1 MPQLYTDKLL
11 MNLPSIFNAK
21 TAFAAFMAPVQSL
34 DGVANGTKAFTV
46 KRSATPVVINSYN
59 DDTDLNDGKS
69 RFGDINEIKYG
80 DLDVD
85 YDFQDALNEAI
96 DKFTVNAE
104 EQQAVADRHELQ
116 ATAITRHTNVR
127 FAKYANKVA
136 GKSFTL
142 VDYSAE
148 NVAKLFD
155 QMSAYFKNIE
165 VDAKLYAYVT
175 PNLFNAMVALIQFK
189 SLVGATV
196 DVNNDQLVNYKGFVV
211 QAEADRYF
219 TAKDIAYV
227 GAEKINIP
235 FIGIEIS
242 RTIDSEKFAG
252 QLLQTATRGGNY
264 IHEDN
269 RIALAKVELTAD
281 IEPSGIEVAP
291 KTMTLKVR
299 ATKKIVPTVT
309 PDGAKTKTVTYASD
323 NQAAATVAT
332 DGTVTGV
339 AKGKA
344 TVTSKTVN
352 GLQAT
357 TVVTVEDAD

>member
-21 TAFAAFMAPVQSL
+21 TAFAAFMAPLQSL

-46 KRSATPVVINSYN
+46 KRSATPVVINSY
-59 DDTDLNDGKS
+59 DDELDLNDGNS
-69 RFGDINEIKYG
+69 RFGKINEVKYG

-96 DKFTVNAE
+96 DKFTVNAD

-127 FAKYANKVA
+127 FSKYANKVA

-142 VDYSAE
+142 ADYSAD

-175 PNLFNAMVALIQFK
+175 PDLFNAMVALIQFK

-219 TAKDIAYV
+219 TSKDIAYV

-242 RTIDSEKFAG
+242 RTIDSTDFAG

-269 RIALAKVELTAD
+269 RIALARVELTAD
-281 IEPSGIEVAP
+281 ILPSGIEVAP
-291 KTMTLKVR
+291 KTMTLAVGASKQ
-299 ATKKIVPTVT
+299 IVSTVT
-309 PDGAKTKTVTYASD
+309 PDGAKDKSVTYSTD
-323 NQAAATVAT
+323 NAAVATVAE
-332 DGTVTGV
+332 DGTATGV
-339 AKGKA
+339 AEGQA

-352 GLQAT
+352 GIEAT
-357 TVVTVEDAD
+357 TVITVKPA